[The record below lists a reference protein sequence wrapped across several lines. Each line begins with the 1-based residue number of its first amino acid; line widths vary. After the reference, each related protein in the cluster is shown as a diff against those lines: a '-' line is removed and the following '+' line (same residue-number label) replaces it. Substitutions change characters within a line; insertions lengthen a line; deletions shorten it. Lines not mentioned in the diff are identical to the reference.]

1 MKKYSYLTRFLLVKK
16 NYNYFIGYLCSDNKF
31 KPLHIRLPKTSAW
44 VKSYDGQTKWMH
56 FLNKDDNL
64 LEKYTT
70 IWDKVSGDIKK
81 SFDSEPVYNKNYLNT
96 KVKSNGDEVKD
107 FYNKKFLS

>member
-1 MKKYSYLTRFLLVKK
+1 MY
-16 NYNYFIGYLCSDNKF
+16 
-31 KPLHIRLPKTSAW
+31 
-44 VKSYDGQTKWMH
+44 